1 MNKGF
6 YKFCINVIRPIIRI
20 FYPYEVHGVENLSG
34 ISEGYILC
42 SNHLSNVDPIFLAIT
57 HTRPIFFMAKVELFK
72 NKLLGLILKKL
83 GVFPIKRGKAD
94 INALEHAM
102 QIPKSKEV
110 LGIFIEGTRSK
121 TGEFLRPRSGVT
133 VLANKSK
140 CGVVP
145 VCVTGSGADNKIRI
159 FKKTTISYGMPIDF
173 DKILIEDNNRKDLK
187 EATNLIM
194 ENIKELRSK
203 YNGNNNN

>member
-1 MNKGF
+1 MNKRF
-6 YKFCINVIRPIIRI
+6 YKFCMNIIRPIVRI
-20 FYPYEVHGVENLSG
+20 FYPYEVNGTENLSG

-42 SNHLSNVDPIFLAIT
+42 SNHLSNMDPIFLAIT
-57 HTRPIFFMAKVELFK
+57 HIRPIFFMAKIELFK
-72 NKLLGLILKKL
+72 NKLLGLILRKL

-94 INALEHAM
+94 INALEYAM

-121 TGEFLRPRSGVT
+121 TGEFLRPRSGAT

-140 CGVVP
+140 SKVVP
-145 VCVTGSGADNKIRI
+145 VCITGSSADNKIRM
-159 FKKTTISYGMPIDF
+159 FKKTTISYGRPIEF
-173 DKILIEDNNRKDLK
+173 DKISIQDNNRKDLK

-194 ENIKELRSK
+194 ESIKELRSK
-203 YNGNNNN
+203 YNENNNN